1 MSGSR
6 FLYPNC
12 KGGGCLTPQGGAIKG
27 RFYKLSDNKIYLM
40 APTSI
45 ICNDSC
51 LTSRPSDTKPSESML
66 ILIDPW
72 PANKCT
78 VSDDPI
84 SSSKVPTSTKITLQ
98 GKGSSGQIE
107 LKDVTIK
114 PGTNLN
120 HRFITS
126 TGEILKSSDKGFN
139 EISFDKSTKSIKF
152 TYSNAIFSVQDY

>member
-1 MSGSR
+1 MSDS
-6 FLYPNC
+6 
-12 KGGGCLTPQGGAIKG
+12 KT
-27 RFYKLSDNKIYLM
+27 YLM
-40 APTSI
+40 APTSF
-45 ICNDSC
+45 ICNESC
-51 LTSRPSDTKPSESML
+51 LTSRSSDTKPSESVL

-152 TYSNAIFSVQDY
+152 TYSNAIFSVHDY